1 MHFLVGYLSAL
12 SRDIPAINQIWW
24 DELKKSIAACQS
36 THRIQASLDTDIFLR
51 SFTEL
56 LYNARLAECAPEMLH
71 YAASLMLKGVIVPQ
85 AGNKLNQ
92 SKSIVS

>member
-1 MHFLVGYLSAL
+1 MVG
-12 SRDIPAINQIWW
+12 
-24 DELKKSIAACQS
+24 ELKKSIAACQS